1 MIWVFAFVF
10 ASMHRGCRVW
20 HNISH
25 IPCTWKKIV
34 QRLFSG
40 IVDDDD
46 DEMTRWTRQHTLRH
60 ISLNNFTLQKL
71 YPHSRRHGK
80 ICEMRQKKPKFL
92 RIYFFFVTTYHIS
105 LFSYSFVAFRFRNF
119 VCHHN
124 FPSKVMKDHFD
135 QSNLYSEA
143 DFFFLSWLNRCRSVA

>member
-10 ASMHRGCRVW
+10 VSMNRGCRVW

-34 QRLFSG
+34 HRLFSG

-71 YPHSRRHGK
+71 YPHTRRHGK
-80 ICEMRQKKPKFL
+80 ICEMGQKKTKILAYLFFL
-92 RIYFFFVTTYHIS
+92 RYNIS
-105 LFSYSFVAFRFRNF
+105 LFSYSFVAFRF
-119 VCHHN
+119 V
-124 FPSKVMKDHFD
+124 SVI
-135 QSNLYSEA
+135 LYAITIFRLRWWRITLTNQIYIQKPIFSFSHGSIA
-143 DFFFLSWLNRCRSVA
+143 AGP

>member
-71 YPHSRRHGK
+71 YPHTRRHGK
-80 ICEMRQKKPKFL
+80 ICEMRQKNQNSCVFIFSSLQHIPFFL
-92 RIYFFFVTTYHIS
+92 LVRCVS
-105 LFSYSFVAFRFRNF
+105 FRFRNF